1 MNMLVNMSANV
12 IKIDQAL
19 CSIRQNKAGC
29 TLLERMIGIVHEL
42 GYSVLC
48 EGIET
53 QEQLELLQDMV

>member
-1 MNMLVNMSANV
+1 MLNS
-12 IKIDQAL
+12 IKT
-19 CSIRQNKAGC
+19 KAGC

-53 QEQLELLQDMV
+53 QEQLDCCGIWGVTKDRASFCKTDADE